1 MNNGKV
7 VVVVV
12 GVCVRVGV
20 AVGVVVVLVV
30 ATVVVSRRHLRC
42 SCLRR
47 CDSGSR
53 SSSGNRV

>member
-1 MNNGKV
+1 M
-7 VVVVV
+7 VVVV